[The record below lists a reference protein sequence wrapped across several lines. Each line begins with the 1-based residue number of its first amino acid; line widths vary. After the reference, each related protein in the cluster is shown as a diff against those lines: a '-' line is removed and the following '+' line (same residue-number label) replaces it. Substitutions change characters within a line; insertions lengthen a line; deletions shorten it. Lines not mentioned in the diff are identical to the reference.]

1 MVTFWHCYHCEQA
14 ARDDDG
20 LSRCGWGISLCECTF
35 LARKIL
41 RNVPGVAV
49 MAAEAC
55 TFARGASIF
64 EKMHGKGA
72 LCAEVQASAATTPTP
87 QESHCVICLEDL
99 V

>member
-1 MVTFWHCYHCEQA
+1 
-14 ARDDDG
+14 
-20 LSRCGWGISLCECTF
+20 
-35 LARKIL
+35 
-41 RNVPGVAV
+41 